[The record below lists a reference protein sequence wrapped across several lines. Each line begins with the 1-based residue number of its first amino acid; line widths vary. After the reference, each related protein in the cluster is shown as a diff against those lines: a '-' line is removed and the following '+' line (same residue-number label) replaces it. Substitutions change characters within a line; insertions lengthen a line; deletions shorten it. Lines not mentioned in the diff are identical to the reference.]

1 MIVLDPRKMRV
12 AIQGDILGLQKPL
25 SVLARSFLQV
35 GEALPLEPLST
46 SQQTLTTLGK
56 NPSKKVHT
64 FVYPTR
70 NVVLISRQCVI
81 IPMPAIEGSYA
92 TFFATGPSGHSHP
105 DLPALRLASSLL
117 NALESYLWKSIRGSG
132 LAYGAHVMVYP
143 EAGLVGFSVYRVS
156 PRYRV
161 GQHGSLYDAE
171 SECDVG
177 VPGRR

>member
-64 FVYPTR
+64 FVYHTER
-70 NVVLISRQCVI
+70 STNI
-81 IPMPAIEGSYA
+81 A
-92 TFFATGPSGHSHP
+92 TVCNHP
-105 DLPALRLASSLL
+105 
-117 NALESYLWKSIRGSG
+117 NAG
-132 LAYGAHVMVYP
+132 
-143 EAGLVGFSVYRVS
+143 
-156 PRYRV
+156 
-161 GQHGSLYDAE
+161 D
-171 SECDVG
+171 
-177 VPGRR
+177 